1 MAYYKFIAR
10 LSHASLKC
18 ITKTYHFF
26 NSVMTGFWLGV
37 MGEKSMNYSDVLH
50 YHRGSKYTDDNY
62 NLSGLFRWEQAAIE
76 KYFTNVKNI
85 LLIGAGGGRETIAL
99 SKMGYKVDSYDCNK
113 ALVEYGNAFLQ
124 KHGIKSELEYLPR
137 DTVPTEVRK
146 YDGIVIGWGAYSHIR
161 GRKNRLS
168 FLEKLQPFLDKEAP
182 LMISFLLTGERTR
195 QDKIVKRVADFFRI
209 FSKQGKTDLGDGLM
223 LEFVHYFTEEE
234 IKNELMEAGYR
245 VIGFNSIDY
254 GCIIATT

>member
-18 ITKTYHFF
+18 ITKTYHFT
-26 NSVMTGFWLGV
+26 NSVMTGLWLGV
-37 MGEKSMNYSDVLH
+37 MGEKSMDYSDELH
-50 YHRGSKYTDDNY
+50 YHRNSKYTDDNY
-62 NLSGLFRWEQAAIE
+62 NLSGLFKWEKVAIE
-76 KYFTNVKNI
+76 KYFSDVKDI

-99 SKMGYKVDSYDCNK
+99 SKMGFEINSYECNK
-113 ALVEYGNAFLQ
+113 ALVDYGNTFLQ
-124 KHGIKSELEYLPR
+124 KQGIKNTIEYLPR
-137 DTVPTEVRK
+137 DTVPAEARK
-146 YDGIVIGWGAYSHIR
+146 YDGIIIGWGAYSHIR
-161 GRKNRLS
+161 GKDNRLS
-168 FLEKLQPFLDKEAP
+168 FLEKLQPFLNKKAP

-234 IKNELMEAGYR
+234 IKNELSEAGYSI
-245 VIGFNSIDY
+245 IGFNSVDY
-254 GCIIATT
+254 GCIIVTL